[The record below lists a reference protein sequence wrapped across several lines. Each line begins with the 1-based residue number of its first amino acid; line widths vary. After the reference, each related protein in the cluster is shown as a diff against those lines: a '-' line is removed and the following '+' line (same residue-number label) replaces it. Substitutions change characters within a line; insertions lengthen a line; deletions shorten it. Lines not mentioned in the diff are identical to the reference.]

1 MALVVED
8 GSVVSGAD
16 SYLSLSDARAL
27 AAKYGYELPADD
39 TAAETALRNGAM
51 YIGLQESSLCGQ
63 RVSPS
68 QSLSFPR
75 VGVSLYGFSL
85 ATNVIPDQVKLA
97 QIIAGAEYGAGTDV
111 RGSTDGRIT
120 TMERVEGA
128 VTVQYADN
136 GVTGAMITITAA
148 LDALRPLIC
157 GGGNN
162 GFQFRVTRG

>member
-27 AAKYGYELPADD
+27 AAKYGYSLPADD
-39 TAAETALRNGAM
+39 TEAETSLRNGAI
-51 YIGLQESSLCGQ
+51 YIGLQESSLCGR

-85 ATNVIPDQVKLA
+85 ATNVIPDQIKLA

-136 GVTGAMITITAA
+136 GITGANITITAA
-148 LDALRPLIC
+148 IDALRPLIC
-157 GGGNN
+157 GGTN
-162 GFQFRVTRG
+162 GLQFRVSRG